1 MRGIR
6 FPYMSLNLIS
16 LNNNTDSLL
25 SCDVDLRQVSV
36 LTLSFIGDSVYDLMV
51 REYIISLANRPVG
64 QLNLRKV
71 SVVNCRF
78 QAECLAVIEPH
89 LTEDERVIFKRGKNA
104 NVHCIPK
111 NAEKDDYHTAT
122 GFEAVFGYLYLKK
135 DILRLRELFELIKEK
150 VYNKVK

>member
-16 LNNNTDSLL
+16 LNNNIDSLL

-71 SVVNCRF
+71 SVVNCKF
-78 QAECLAVIEPH
+78 QSECLAVIEP
-89 LTEDERVIFKRGKNA
+89 TQMYTV
-104 NVHCIPK
+104 
-111 NAEKDDYHTAT
+111 
-122 GFEAVFGYLYLKK
+122 YLKMP
-135 DILRLRELFELIKEK
+135 IRTTITPQQALRLF
-150 VYNKVK
+150 

>member
-1 MRGIR
+1 MRGIQ

-71 SVVNCRF
+71 NIVNCKF

-89 LTEDERVIFKRGKNA
+89 LTEEETVIYKRGKNA
-104 NVHCIPK
+104 DVHSIPK
-111 NAEKDDYHTAT
+111 NADKNDYHIAT
-122 GFEAVFGYLYLKK
+122 GFEALFGYLYLKK

-150 VYNKVK
+150 VYNRVK